1 MRLEQQR
8 VIQDEVVAKEGIE
21 DADEEEDMVVAT

>member
-21 DADEEEDMVVAT
+21 DEDEDMVVAT